1 MSCYSTL
8 SRSVAHNYGFILR
21 VWSVDVVYVSLSWRS
36 RRIQSLSAA
45 YRGGGIAAAAA
56 AATVVLV
63 DYSST
68 VAKQEQLENQA
79 GSSS

>member
-56 AATVVLV
+56 ATVVLV